1 MPYNFF
7 EWLVKKKK
15 KGPPVGFT
23 MYRVA
28 GKTVLT
34 NNVQKYA
41 QENMARKTKY

>member
-7 EWLVKKKK
+7 EWLVKKK

-28 GKTVLT
+28 GKTVLP